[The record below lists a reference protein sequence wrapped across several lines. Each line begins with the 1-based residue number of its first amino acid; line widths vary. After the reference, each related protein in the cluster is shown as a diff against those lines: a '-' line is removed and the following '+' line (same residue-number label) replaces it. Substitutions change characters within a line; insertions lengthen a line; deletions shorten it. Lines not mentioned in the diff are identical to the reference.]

1 MKSFQ
6 YRQNSTSLSP
16 WVSVLVL
23 LALLT
28 AFFFVAQYI
37 YKFLFYISPLVI
49 IATLILDYK
58 VFVNYGRLVMAFM
71 KQNVVVGISMIVLSA
86 FLFPV
91 ISVFLLGKAILKRK
105 INKMEAKIREEEN
118 TFTNYEE
125 VDNNT
130 VINVSK
136 NENARK
142 YNYDKLFED
151 A

>member
-1 MKSFQ
+1 M
-6 YRQNSTSLSP
+6 SP

-58 VFVNYGRLVMAFM
+58 VFVNYGRLIMAFM

-91 ISVFLLGKAILKRK
+91 IAVFLLGKAILKRK
-105 INKMEAKIREEEN
+105 ISKMEAKIYEEQN
-118 TFTNYEE
+118 TFSNYEE
-125 VDNNT
+125 VDDP
-130 VINVSK
+130 VINGTK
-136 NENARK
+136 NENGKR
-142 YNYDKLFED
+142 YDYGKLFED